1 MNISI
6 YCFYIFNRRNLLHK
20 MELKCYEMLWN
31 VYVNVRKCTCNIK
44 RESVQLLQKI
54 LLTIIRHTQCEK
66 IYQHNHYIFCLLS
79 LQRKQH
85 LLSATVGLIGLLFAA
100 AKLHSVCKTFT
111 LTHSNTEKY
120 KFVNYSRN
128 SVTISFTTDYLWYYC
143 TTKEIL
149 VLKQIDC
156 NEYYKTNVASK
167 DYIL

>member
-1 MNISI
+1 MQHQKRICSTFTKDPIDDYKTYAVWKNISAQ
-6 YCFYIFNRRNLLHK
+6 N
-20 MELKCYEMLWN
+20 
-31 VYVNVRKCTCNIK
+31 
-44 RESVQLLQKI
+44 
-54 LLTIIRHTQCEK
+54 
-66 IYQHNHYIFCLLS
+66 IFCLLS
-79 LQRKQH
+79 LQRNQH
-85 LLSATVGLIGLLFAA
+85 LLSATVGLVGLLFAT

-128 SVTISFTTDYLWYYC
+128 SVTISFTADYLWYYC